1 MLVTTC
7 LIPILVLL
15 FFVWLVKLILG
26 VELPPLGMPRRS
38 GEKSAEERFDIRL
51 QFRQI
56 CGMLKK
62 RTAWS
67 GT

>member
-15 FFVWLVKLILG
+15 FFVAGKTHFG
-26 VELPPLGMPRRS
+26 RGAAAAGDAPPLRRENRRRRS
-38 GEKSAEERFDIRL
+38 DIRL

-56 CGMLKK
+56 CGMLEK